1 MNENEANK
9 KNPLFTSAIIIIS
22 TLLFWFL
29 LSTLF
34 PTVSD
39 NEGDSFATF
48 IEFEKNNEKYSCN
61 SLISTTK
68 KIVPSEDAKKH
79 GVIDFE
85 MNIFEYMAKN
95 NVEFKSCEEEIILA
109 SKKWC
114 RSEAY
119 LKLEAFDEFKADK
132 VNDHDN
138 LYQFGYYTSP
148 GNKKFCEKEL
158 SIVDGYLK
166 FKF

>member
-1 MNENEANK
+1 MN
-9 KNPLFTSAIIIIS
+9 KNPLFTAAIIIIS
-22 TLLFWFL
+22 TLFFLVLFSFL
-29 LSTLF
+29 L
-34 PTVSD
+34 PTVSED
-39 NEGDSFATF
+39 KVD
-48 IEFEKNNEKYSCN
+48 EFSKFVSLEKNNEKYSCH
-61 SLISTTK
+61 SLLSTTQ
-68 KIVPSEDAKKH
+68 KIEPSEHQKEH
-79 GVIDFE
+79 GATEFE
-85 MNIFEYMAKN
+85 INIFEYMAKN

-119 LKLEAFDEFKADK
+119 LKLEAFDEFKEDK

-138 LYQFGYYTSP
+138 LYQLGYYTSP